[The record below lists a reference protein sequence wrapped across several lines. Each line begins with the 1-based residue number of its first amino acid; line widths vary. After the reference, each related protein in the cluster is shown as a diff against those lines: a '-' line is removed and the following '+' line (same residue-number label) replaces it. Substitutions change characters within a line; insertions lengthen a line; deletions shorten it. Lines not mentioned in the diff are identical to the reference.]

1 MAQHGHRLW
10 WLLELRLHNSV
21 HNALF
26 SLPCMAAELEYLREV
41 FINPS
46 FLWIK
51 FGDTEMQH
59 FNTTLFFFFPFF
71 YFNYIRKEF
80 SFLSSQ
86 KLLQLFLWKNLSMQM
101 LWSRGV
107 KYRNGAVLL
116 SKCLLLSLYK
126 WSQIYSLQISGKKKC
141 NHSSLTQDLLEFSTV
156 GKTLNKYWKLDI
168 RFLKLDTWKRGIP
181 KLGLNLH

>member
-1 MAQHGHRLW
+1 MTPGAEVTQLCPQCPIFTSLYGCWAGIFKRSFYKSIILMNQIW
-10 WLLELRLHNSV
+10 RYWDATFQYNS
-21 HNALF
+21 
-26 SLPCMAAELEYLREV
+26 
-41 FINPS
+41 
-46 FLWIK
+46 
-51 FGDTEMQH
+51 
-59 FNTTLFFFFPFF
+59 FFFPSF
-71 YFNYIRKEF
+71 FNYIRKEF

-126 WSQIYSLQISGKKKC
+126 CSQIYSLQISGKKKKC